1 MTEPDEGHWPGPVV
15 TPPSA
20 ASFLAASAFLSS
32 APPPP
37 QPSSSV
43 PAPFYSGEQSGHK
56 GGEWRTRQDLKQVGP
71 DGRGHGCNYGWDSSP
86 AI

>member
-20 ASFLAASAFLSS
+20 ASSLAASAFLSS

-37 QPSSSV
+37 QPFSSV
-43 PAPFYSGEQSGHK
+43 PVPFYSGKQSGHK
-56 GGEWRTRQDLKQVGP
+56 GGEWRTRQDMKQVGP